1 MNKPVSQNNSKE
13 LTRMNKKLLHFHL
26 LLFFILTCSFFT
38 HKYSIENT
46 EQLFFLYAIN
56 GSIAIF
62 IYWTVFLIRDN
73 SKEYL
78 GYYFLLGT
86 LVKFFVFFVFVL
98 PIFKDDNIV
107 SKTEF
112 FTFFIPYF
120 LSLIVETKSLISLLN
135 IEEN

>member
-1 MNKPVSQNNSKE
+1 
-13 LTRMNKKLLHFHL
+13 MNKKLLHFHL

-46 EQLFFLYAIN
+46 EHLFFLYAIN

-62 IYWTVFLIRDN
+62 IYWTVFLLRYN

-135 IEEN
+135 IDEN

>member
-1 MNKPVSQNNSKE
+1 MNRQ
-13 LTRMNKKLLHFHL
+13 LLNFHL
-26 LLFFILTCSFFT
+26 LLFFVLGISFFS
-38 HKYSIENT
+38 HKYSIDNADH
-46 EQLFFLYAIN
+46 LPFLYTIN
-56 GSIAIF
+56 ASIAIF
-62 IYWTVFLIRDN
+62 VYWIVFLLRNN

-86 LVKFFVFFVFVL
+86 FIKFFIFFIFVL
-98 PIFKDDNIV
+98 PIFKDDSVV
-107 SKTEF
+107 SRTEF